1 MHTISLPLSHRSNAM
16 LRAVAA
22 NRAEMTLSAEP
33 DLRIDGLLCCDQ
45 ATARELAH
53 AGLIRPAAPGLPRQ
67 WVRAV
72 LTPDGHVAVRR
83 TAPAA

>member
-1 MHTISLPLSHRSNAM
+1 MRTISPPLSHRASAM

-22 NRAEMTLSAEP
+22 DRAEMTLSAEP

-45 ATARELAH
+45 ATAHDLAR
-53 AGLIRPAAPGLPRQ
+53 AGLIRPIGPGLPRQ

-72 LTPDGHVAVRR
+72 LTPDGHVAVSH

>member
-1 MHTISLPLSHRSNAM
+1 MRATSLPLSHRATAM

-33 DLRIDGLLCCDQ
+33 DLRIDGLHCCDQ
-45 ATARELAH
+45 ATARDLAR
-53 AGLIRPAAPGLPRQ
+53 AGLIHPAGPGLPRQ

-72 LTPDGHVAVRR
+72 LTTDGHVAVSS

>member
-1 MHTISLPLSHRSNAM
+1 MRATSLPLSHRANAM

-33 DLRIDGLLCCDQ
+33 DLRVDGLLCCDQ
-45 ATARELAH
+45 ATARDLAH
-53 AGLIRPAAPGLPRQ
+53 AGLIRPVGPGLPSQ

-72 LTPDGHVAVRR
+72 LTSDGYVAVSR